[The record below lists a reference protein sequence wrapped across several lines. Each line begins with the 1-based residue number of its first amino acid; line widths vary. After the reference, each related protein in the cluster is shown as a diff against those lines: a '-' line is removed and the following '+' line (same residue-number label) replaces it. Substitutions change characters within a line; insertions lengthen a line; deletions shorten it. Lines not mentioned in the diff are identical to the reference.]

1 MKTVTVD
8 DVLTWGPCHSEV
20 KVREMAAPLGERFDA
35 LDVLRASHIT
45 AEDRLWTVLRPEMID
60 EPTLHEYAC
69 RSAEWALAFV
79 ALGGATIDPRSLA
92 AIEVKRRWVRGE
104 ATDEDLAAARAAAR
118 AAAWDASWDASWAA
132 ARAAAWDAA
141 RAAARDAA
149 WGASWAAAWDAAR
162 AAAWD
167 AAYDRRIEDLV
178 ALLGEVPR

>member
-35 LDVLRASHIT
+35 LDVLRATHIT

-104 ATDEDLAAARAAAR
+104 ATDEDLDASWAAAWAASRAAA
-118 AAAWDASWDASWAA
+118 WAA

-141 RAAARDAA
+141 RAASWD
-149 WGASWAAAWDAAR
+149 ASWAAAWDAS
-162 AAAWD
+162 WD

>member
-35 LDVLRASHIT
+35 LDVLRATHIT

-104 ATDEDLAAARAAAR
+104 ATDEDLAAARAAAYAAAADASAAAYAAAW

-132 ARAAAWDAA
+132 AWDAA
-141 RAAARDAA
+141 L
-149 WGASWAAAWDAAR
+149 GL
-162 AAAWD
+162 AWD

>member
-35 LDVLRASHIT
+35 LDVLRATHIT

-118 AAAWDASWDASWAA
+118 AAAWDASWAAAWAAARDASWDAAWAAARDASWAA
-132 ARAAAWDAA
+132 AWAAW
-141 RAAARDAA
+141 
-149 WGASWAAAWDAAR
+149 

>member
-8 DVLTWGPCHSEV
+8 DVLTWGPCHSEA
-20 KVREMAAPLGERFDA
+20 KVRELAAQLGERFDA

-118 AAAWDASWDASWAA
+118 D
-132 ARAAAWDAA
+132 
-141 RAAARDAA
+141 
-149 WGASWAAAWDAAR
+149 AAWDAAR

-167 AAYDRRIEDLV
+167 AARDAARDAAWGAARAAARDAARAAAWDAELRKAITR
-178 ALLGEVPR
+178 ALEWLGEEAMS